1 MQTKNNN
8 KTLMCKQDQF
18 LAWVSTGRPV
28 AHFQP
33 GQCWPVGG
41 GGGVGEVVSLA
52 MRRRIAARREG
63 WGGVVREGSRWRP
76 SRRGCYLTEVFI
88 IKCQRILQQISL
100 RSKYISVCVCMCVC
114 VSRAFRCERVVF
126 SCVGVKL
133 Q

>member
-41 GGGVGEVVSLA
+41 GGVGEVVSLA

-63 WGGVVREGSRWRP
+63 WGGG
-76 SRRGCYLTEVFI
+76 G
-88 IKCQRILQQISL
+88 
-100 RSKYISVCVCMCVC
+100 
-114 VSRAFRCERVVF
+114 
-126 SCVGVKL
+126 
-133 Q
+133 

>member
-63 WGGVVREGSRWRP
+63 WGGGWLGKDQDRDQADGGV
-76 SRRGCYLTEVFI
+76 
-88 IKCQRILQQISL
+88 ILQRYS
-100 RSKYISVCVCMCVC
+100 S
-114 VSRAFRCERVVF
+114 
-126 SCVGVKL
+126 
-133 Q
+133 